1 MANVLTSFLIGIGF
15 DTSKLDSG
23 MKDVNSK
30 MDGVKGSALK
40 VSAALVGAFGAAAG
54 SVVSTAGKIDQ
65 LALKTGNMRTSMQYV
80 YNYGNALKRMG
91 GDADD
96 AKSSIANIETL
107 LNGIQFKGD
116 LGGLSDMAVAGIDIL
131 DLSRATSAEQF
142 QAQLS
147 RQIPGMTKEQRG
159 VTQKSLSLSDAELKV
174 LAQGPEAF
182 QGNLARS
189 EELTGNIEELTANSR
204 KLMENAADF
213 SLAIEGITNELSKE
227 FMSSLIGVSGWIN
240 GFLAENK
247 GVINSGIKYAGE
259 NAGATAA
266 LGAGATASLLGSGL
280 KLAGLTTIGGA
291 ASVAG
296 TAGVVVAGSA
306 IGANLLNESLG
317 KYIPGYSEAS
327 LGFDEFLKELTGAER
342 IPSPME
348 LLFGGKERART
359 MQELYPDD
367 ISSGEW
373 RPIQRGEGM
382 SPSEMS
388 GATGAPSAD
397 DERQANADAIVGAL
411 SRTPIKVSNT
421 TTVNVELD
429 GRAFDARVIEVNERT
444 AHESLGDLSTTTAR

>member
-40 VSAALVGAFGAAAG
+40 VSAALVGAFGAAAA
-54 SVVSTAGKIDQ
+54 SVVKTASDVDK
-65 LALKTGNMRTSMQYV
+65 LALKTGNMRTSMQHV

-91 GDADD
+91 GDASE
-96 AKSSIANIETL
+96 AASSIANIETL
-107 LNGIQFKGD
+107 LNGIQFKGE
-116 LGGLSDMAVAGIDIL
+116 LGGLNDMAVAGIDIL
-131 DLSRATSAEQF
+131 ALSKAASAEEF

-189 EELTGNIEELTANSR
+189 EELTGNIEELTENSR

-213 SLAIEGITNELSKE
+213 SLTLEGITNELAKE
-227 FMSSLIGVSGWIN
+227 FLPSLVGVSGWIN
-240 GFLAENK
+240 SFLAENK
-247 GVINSGIKYAGE
+247 GVISSGIKYAGE

-266 LGAGATASLLGSGL
+266 LGAGATASLLG
-280 KLAGLTTIGGA
+280 AGLSKVGLSTIGGA
-291 ASVAG
+291 VGGAG
-296 TAGVVVAGSA
+296 TAGMAIAGSA
-306 IGANLLNESLG
+306 ISANLLNESLG

-327 LGFDEFLKELTGAER
+327 LGFDEVLKGLSGAER
-342 IPSPME
+342 IPSPLE

-359 MQELYPDD
+359 LQETYPDD

-388 GATGAPSAD
+388 GATGAPSAE
-397 DERQANADAIVGAL
+397 DERQANADALAGAI
-411 SRTPIKVSNT
+411 SRSPIKVSNT

-429 GRAFDARVIEVNERT
+429 GRAFDARVTEVNERT
-444 AHESLGDLSTTTAR
+444 AHEALDDLSTTTAR

>member
-40 VSAALVGAFGAAAG
+40 VSAALVGAFGTAAA
-54 SVVSTAGKIDQ
+54 SVVKTASDVDK
-65 LALKTGNMRTSMQYV
+65 LALKTGNMRTSMQHV

-213 SLAIEGITNELSKE
+213 SLAIEGITNELAKE

-266 LGAGATASLLGSGL
+266 LGAGATASLIG
-280 KLAGLTTIGGA
+280 AGLSKVGLSTLGGA
-291 ASVAG
+291 LGVAG
-296 TAGVVVAGSA
+296 TGGVAVAGGA
-306 IGANLLNESLG
+306 IGANLINKTLND
-317 KYIPGYSEAS
+317 YIPGYGEISR
-327 LGFDEFLKELTGAER
+327 GFDENIMQITGLER
-342 IPSPME
+342 IPSPLE
-348 LLFGGKERART
+348 LLFG
-359 MQELYPDD
+359 
-367 ISSGEW
+367 SSPASGA
-373 RPIQRGEGM
+373 GL
-382 SPSEMS
+382 SPSDMS
-388 GATGAPSAD
+388 VATGAPSAD
-397 DERQANADAIVGAL
+397 DERQANADAIAGAI
-411 SRTPIKVSNT
+411 SRSPIKVSNT

-429 GRAFDARVIEVNERT
+429 GRAFDARVTEVNERT
-444 AHESLGDLSTTTAR
+444 AHEALGDLSTTTAR

>member
-40 VSAALVGAFGAAAG
+40 VSAALVGAFGAAAA
-54 SVVSTAGKIDQ
+54 SVVKTASDVDK
-65 LALKTGNMRTSMQYV
+65 LALKTGNMRTSMQHV

-91 GDADD
+91 GDASE
-96 AKSSIANIETL
+96 AASSIANVETF
-107 LNGIQFKGD
+107 LNSLHFKGERGFLEDMNKASIDTFD
-116 LGGLSDMAVAGIDIL
+116 LENTYTGED
-131 DLSRATSAEQF
+131 F
-142 QAQLS
+142 FAQLS

-159 VTQKSLSLSDAELKV
+159 VTQKAIGLSDAELKV
-174 LAQGPEAF
+174 LAQGPEAY
-182 QGNLARS
+182 QENLARS
-189 EELTGNIEELTANSR
+189 EELTGNIEELTENSR

-213 SLAIEGITNELSKE
+213 SLTLEGITNELAKE
-227 FMSSLIGVSGWIN
+227 FLPSLVGVSGWIN
-240 GFLAENK
+240 SFLAENK
-247 GVINSGIKYAGE
+247 GVISSGIKYAGE

-266 LGAGATASLLGSGL
+266 LGAGATASLLG
-280 KLAGLTTIGGA
+280 AGLTKVGLATIGGA

-296 TAGVVVAGSA
+296 TAGIGVAGSA
-306 IGANLLNESLG
+306 ISANLLNESLG

-327 LGFDEFLKELTGAER
+327 LGFDEVLKELSGAER

-382 SPSEMS
+382 SPSEII
-388 GATGAPSAD
+388 GATGAPSAE
-397 DERQANADAIVGAL
+397 DERQANADAIAGAI
-411 SRTPIKVSNT
+411 SRSPIKVSNT

-429 GRAFDARVIEVNERT
+429 GRAFDARVTEVNERT